1 MIYLDYAATS
11 WAKLKDAH
19 KRLKRWLQI
28 IGTE

>member
-1 MIYLDYAATS
+1 MVYLDYVAS
-11 WAKLKDAH
+11 FWPKLNKVH